1 MKKIISMLALSSV
14 LFGFSACSSEESKED
29 APITDGR
36 VFVKLDNV
44 VGPQSRMT
52 ETAKTDK
59 ESAELH
65 NGYIVFST
73 PNGGIRAHYE
83 IVSNE
88 DDVVDA
94 HTILLDELREGKT
107 FEGIPGDV
115 TNVAIIANTTNDEL
129 SPDEFHNNSIKFKAD
144 IFEHKL
150 QLRNQYADNMTHVA
164 LYDMKQ
170 LQGSAGVG
178 SMTATLELKPMVAR
192 LEIAKIT
199 PGPNIM
205 SYKVDGIYFA
215 GFYKESYM
223 NQVCARE
230 AWTFPDYDDAD
241 PQAALDELY
250 SSNYTYLA
258 NTDIRG
264 VTEKGIGM
272 GSNGEQNV
280 ERDVTAYYPT
290 EEGKVWAYPFF
301 GKYDQFPNDDHY
313 GVRLIVKLSG
323 LKMYLKKEHSDDI
336 ELRDVYQYDIERGI
350 DPKIAGIRYLNISG
364 FVEDPNNTLAE
375 PIQFYNGN
383 VYVVENFE
391 ITTQYLSEKIMPADI
406 NVNLTVSVKPWVIK
420 KVYPQI

>member
-1 MKKIISMLALSSV
+1 MKKFISMLALSSV
-14 LFGFSACSSEESKED
+14 LLGFSACSSEENNVDTPVS
-29 APITDGR
+29 DGR

-44 VGPQSRMT
+44 VGPTSRMT
-52 ETAKTDK
+52 EAPKTDK

-65 NGYIVFST
+65 NGFIVFST
-73 PNGGIRAHYE
+73 PNGGIREHYE
-83 IVSNE
+83 IVTSA

-115 TNVAIIANTTNDEL
+115 TNVAIIANTTNEEL
-129 SPDEFHNNSIKFKAD
+129 NPADFHNNNIKFKAD
-144 IFEHKL
+144 IFARKL
-150 QLRNQYADNMTHVA
+150 QLRNQYADNMNHVA

-178 SMTATLELKPMVAR
+178 SMSATLELKPMVSR

-205 SYKVDGIYFA
+205 SYKVEGIYLA
-215 GFYKESYM
+215 GFYKESFM
-223 NQVCARE
+223 NQVCDRAD
-230 AWTFPDYDDAD
+230 WVFPDYDNAD
-241 PQAALDELY
+241 PQAALDEFYKGY
-250 SSNYTYLA
+250 SYLA
-258 NTDIRG
+258 NTDIKAVTERG
-264 VTEKGIGM
+264 VGM
-272 GSNGEQNV
+272 GNNGEQDV
-280 ERDVTAYYPT
+280 ERDITAFYPT
-290 EEGKVWAYPFF
+290 EDGKVWAYPLF

-323 LKMYLKKEHSDDI
+323 LKMYLQKEHSEDM
-336 ELRDVYQYDIERGI
+336 ELRDVYQYDIDRGI
-350 DPKIAGIRYLNISG
+350 DPSVAGIRYLNISG

-391 ITTQYLSEKIMPADI
+391 VTTQYLSEKIMPADI

>member
-1 MKKIISMLALSSV
+1 MKKFISMLALSSV
-14 LFGFSACSSEESKED
+14 LLGFSACSSEENNVDTPVS
-29 APITDGR
+29 DGR

-44 VGPQSRMT
+44 VGPTSRMT
-52 ETAKTDK
+52 EAPKTDK

-73 PNGGIRAHYE
+73 PNGGIREHYE
-83 IVSNE
+83 IVTSA

-115 TNVAIIANTTNDEL
+115 TNVAIIANTTNEEL
-129 SPDEFHNNSIKFKAD
+129 NPADFHNNNIKFKAD
-144 IFEHKL
+144 IFARKL
-150 QLRNQYADNMTHVA
+150 QLRNQYADNMNHVA

-178 SMTATLELKPMVAR
+178 SMSATLELKPMVAR

-199 PGPNIM
+199 PGPNVM
-205 SYKVDGIYFA
+205 SYKVEGIYLA
-215 GFYKESYM
+215 GFYKESFM
-223 NQVCARE
+223 NQVCDRAD
-230 AWTFPDYDDAD
+230 WSFPDYDNAD
-241 PQAALDELY
+241 PQAALDEFYKGY
-250 SSNYTYLA
+250 SYLA
-258 NTDIRG
+258 NTDIKAVTERG
-264 VTEKGIGM
+264 VGM
-272 GSNGEQNV
+272 GNNGEQDV
-280 ERDVTAYYPT
+280 ERDITAFYPT
-290 EEGKVWAYPFF
+290 EDGKVWAYPLF
-301 GKYDQFPNDDHY
+301 GKYDQSPSDDHY

-323 LKMYLKKEHSDDI
+323 LKMYLKNEGTGDM
-336 ELRDVYQYDIERGI
+336 ELRDVYEYDIKRGI
-350 DPKIAGIRYLNISG
+350 DPSVAGIRYLNISG

-391 ITTQYLSEKIMPADI
+391 VTTQYLSEKIMPADI
-406 NVNLTVSVKPWVIK
+406 NVNLTVSVKPWTIK

>member
-1 MKKIISMLALSSV
+1 MKKFISMLALSSV
-14 LFGFSACSSEESKED
+14 LLGFSACSSEENNVDTPVS
-29 APITDGR
+29 DGR

-44 VGPQSRMT
+44 VGPTSRMT
-52 ETAKTDK
+52 EAPKTDK

-65 NGYIVFST
+65 NGFIVFST
-73 PNGGIRAHYE
+73 PNGGIREHYE
-83 IVSNE
+83 IVTSA

-115 TNVAIIANTTNDEL
+115 TNVAIIANTTNEEL
-129 SPDEFHNNSIKFKAD
+129 NPADFHNNNIKFKAD
-144 IFEHKL
+144 IFARKL
-150 QLRNQYADNMTHVA
+150 QLRNQYADNMNHVA

-178 SMTATLELKPMVAR
+178 SMSATLELKPMVAR

-199 PGPNIM
+199 PGPNVM
-205 SYKVDGIYFA
+205 SYKVEGIYLA
-215 GFYKESYM
+215 GFYKESFM
-223 NQVCARE
+223 NQVCDRAD
-230 AWTFPDYDDAD
+230 WSFPDYDNAD
-241 PQAALDELY
+241 PQAALDEFYKGY
-250 SSNYTYLA
+250 SYLA
-258 NTDIRG
+258 NTDIKA
-264 VTEKGIGM
+264 VTETGIGM
-272 GSNGEQNV
+272 GNNGEQDV
-280 ERDVTAYYPT
+280 ERDITAFYPT
-290 EEGKVWAYPFF
+290 EDGKVWAYPFF
-301 GKYDQFPNDDHY
+301 GKYDQSPNDDHY

-323 LKMYLKKEHSDDI
+323 LKMYLKNEQTGDM
-336 ELRDVYQYDIERGI
+336 ELRDVYQYDINRGI
-350 DPKIAGIRYLNISG
+350 DPAVAGIRYLNISG

-391 ITTQYLSEKIMPADI
+391 VTTQYLSEKIMPADI

>member
-1 MKKIISMLALSSV
+1 MKKFISMLALSSV
-14 LFGFSACSSEESKED
+14 LLGFSACSSEENNVDTPVS
-29 APITDGR
+29 DGR

-44 VGPQSRMT
+44 VGPTSRMT

-65 NGYIVFST
+65 NGFIVFST
-73 PNGGIRAHYE
+73 PNGGIREHYE
-83 IVSNE
+83 IVTSE

-115 TNVAIIANTTNDEL
+115 TNVAIIANTTNEEL
-129 SPDEFHNNSIKFKAD
+129 NPADFHNNNIKFKAD
-144 IFEHKL
+144 IFARKL
-150 QLRNQYADNMTHVA
+150 QLRNQYADNMNHVA

-178 SMTATLELKPMVAR
+178 SMSATLELKPMVSR

-205 SYKVDGIYFA
+205 SYKVEGIYLA
-215 GFYKESYM
+215 GFYKESFM
-223 NQVCARE
+223 NQVCDRAD
-230 AWTFPDYDDAD
+230 WVFPDYDNAD
-241 PQAALDELY
+241 PQAALDEFYKGY
-250 SSNYTYLA
+250 SYLA
-258 NTDIRG
+258 NTDIKAVTERG
-264 VTEKGIGM
+264 VGM
-272 GSNGEQNV
+272 GNNGEQDV
-280 ERDVTAYYPT
+280 ERDITAFYPT
-290 EEGKVWAYPFF
+290 EDGKVWAYPLF

-323 LKMYLKKEHSDDI
+323 LKMYLQKEHSEDM
-336 ELRDVYQYDIERGI
+336 ELRDVYQYDIDRGI
-350 DPKIAGIRYLNISG
+350 DPSVAGIRYLNISG

-391 ITTQYLSEKIMPADI
+391 VTTQYLSEKIMPADI

>member
-14 LFGFSACSSEESKED
+14 LFGFSACSSEENKED

-52 ETAKTDK
+52 EIAKTDK

-83 IVSNE
+83 IVTNE
-88 DDVVDA
+88 DDVTDA

-115 TNVAIIANTTNDEL
+115 TNVAIIANTTNEEL
-129 SPDEFHNNSIKFKAD
+129 NPADFHNNNIKFKAD
-144 IFEHKL
+144 IFARKL
-150 QLRNQYADNMTHVA
+150 QLRNQYADNMNHVA

-178 SMTATLELKPMVAR
+178 SMSATLELKPMVAR
-192 LEIAKIT
+192 LEIPKIT

-205 SYKVDGIYFA
+205 EYKVDGIYLA
-215 GFYKESYM
+215 GFYKESFM
-223 NQVCARE
+223 NQVCDRAD
-230 AWTFPDYDDAD
+230 WSFPDYDNAD
-241 PQAALDELY
+241 PQAALDEFYQGY
-250 SSNYTYLA
+250 SYLA
-258 NTDIRG
+258 NTDIKG
-264 VTEKGIGM
+264 VTETGVGM
-272 GSNGEQNV
+272 GTNGEQDV
-280 ERDVTAYYPT
+280 ERNITAFYPT
-290 EEGKVWAYPFF
+290 EDGKVWAYPFF
-301 GKYDQFPNDDHY
+301 GKYDQSPSDDHY
-313 GVRLIVKLSG
+313 GIRLIVKLSG
-323 LKMYLKKEHSDDI
+323 LKMYLKNEQTGDM
-336 ELRDVYQYDIERGI
+336 ELRDVYQYDINRGI
-350 DPKIAGIRYLNISG
+350 DPSIAGVRYLNISG
-364 FVEDPNNTLAE
+364 FVEDPDNTLAE

-383 VYVVENFE
+383 VYVVENFQ

>member
-14 LFGFSACSSEESKED
+14 LFGFSACSSEENKED

-52 ETAKTDK
+52 EIAKTDK

-83 IVSNE
+83 IVTSE
-88 DDVVDA
+88 DDVTDA

-115 TNVAIIANTTNDEL
+115 TNVAIIANTTNEEL
-129 SPDEFHNNSIKFKAD
+129 NPADFHNNNIKFKAD
-144 IFEHKL
+144 IFARKL
-150 QLRNQYADNMTHVA
+150 QLRNQYADNMNHVA

-178 SMTATLELKPMVAR
+178 SMSATLELKPMVAR
-192 LEIAKIT
+192 LEIPKIT

-205 SYKVDGIYFA
+205 EYKVDGIYLA

-223 NQVCARE
+223 NQVCDRAD
-230 AWTFPDYDDAD
+230 WSFPDYDNAD
-241 PQAALDELY
+241 PQAALDEFYQGY
-250 SSNYTYLA
+250 SYLA
-258 NTDIRG
+258 NTDIKG
-264 VTEKGIGM
+264 VTETGVGM
-272 GSNGEQNV
+272 GTNGEQDV
-280 ERDVTAYYPT
+280 ERNITAFYPT
-290 EEGKVWAYPFF
+290 EDGKVWAYPFF
-301 GKYDQFPNDDHY
+301 GKYDQSPSDDHY
-313 GVRLIVKLSG
+313 GIRLIVKLSG
-323 LKMYLKKEHSDDI
+323 LKMYLKNEQTGDM
-336 ELRDVYQYDIERGI
+336 ELRDVYQYDINRGI
-350 DPKIAGIRYLNISG
+350 DPSVAGVRYLNISG
-364 FVEDPNNTLAE
+364 FVEDPDNTLAE

-383 VYVVENFE
+383 VYVVDNFQ